1 MELFEKETSI
11 WFSEENDICN
21 IYTFNKALIN
31 RLNKLSKERSEQC
44 YIKRFITSEEDS
56 RSVEF
61 VIPKNW
67 VGIRPPKKYN
77 LTEEQRQTR
86 SMRFKSL

>member
-1 MELFEKETSI
+1 MESFEKETSI
-11 WFSEENDICN
+11 WYSEENNSCN
-21 IYTFNKALIN
+21 VYTYSKALIN
-31 RLNKLSKERSEQC
+31 RLNKLSGKHPDQC
-44 YIKRFITSEEDS
+44 YVKRIISGEDAS
-56 RSVEF
+56 SAEF